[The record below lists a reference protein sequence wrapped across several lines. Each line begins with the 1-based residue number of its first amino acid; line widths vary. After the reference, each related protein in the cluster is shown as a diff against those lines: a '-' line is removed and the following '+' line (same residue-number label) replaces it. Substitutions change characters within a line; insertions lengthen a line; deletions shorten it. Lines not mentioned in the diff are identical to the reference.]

1 MRRAELRL
9 AAAGSRLA
17 LSITVAAVI
26 ACLIGVPAWAQD
38 TELSA
43 EQLAEWCPK
52 VDRLTADDLPEDVEL
67 AEVRDACAR
76 WTAESAEADEESSTG
91 EHPQTVGPEHTPDPS
106 ATADSSATADP
117 SPTPA
122 PSPTPDPQLNETE
135 TDAAAG
141 TARSSGGPPAER
153 PQPAGP
159 SAAAEPTTPRAEPT
173 EPPSTDPMPPA
184 TLRAALPAPPPATTR
199 AALPPP
205 PLPPVSAA
213 PDVGLLP
220 PPVSAA
226 PEFGLLPPVSAAPEF
241 GLLGFEP
248 NRRPTDLAAI
258 GTATALPTETPT
270 LPRPM
275 VLATLLLAAVGTFA
289 VRSGMSRE
297 RTHTL
302 ARDGVVRR

>member
-91 EHPQTVGPEHTPDPS
+91 EHPQTVGPEHTPDP
-106 ATADSSATADP
+106 SATADP

-226 PEFGLLPPVSAAPEF
+226 PEFGLL
-241 GLLGFEP
+241 GFEP